1 MDPIII
7 TIDGGAATG
16 TSTLAKALSEH
27 FGIPYMNTGELYR
40 GLAFLARQQ
49 GMDIDS
55 ASLMEEVAE
64 KIQFEFHD
72 GKVIAL
78 NGQPVTQQD
87 LRSVSDI
94 VARVSPHPGVRKHIQ
109 GWQNRFAQTNHCV
122 LEGRDLGSVVFPN
135 AAFKVFLTCEDVER
149 AKRRSNHEGRIVTVA
164 EILQRDREDAERD
177 HSPMVCP
184 EDAYCFDTT
193 NTSTPELVGKVEWIL
208 MSKPEIW
215 AVLTH

>member
-16 TSTLAKALSEH
+16 TSTLASALSEH
-27 FGIPYMNTGELYR
+27 LSIPYMNTGELYR
-40 GLAFLARQQ
+40 GVAFLARQQ
-49 GMDIDS
+49 GMDVDS
-55 ASLMEEVAE
+55 ASMMEAVAE
-64 KIQFEFHD
+64 SIDFEFHN

-78 NGQPVTQQD
+78 NEQPVTEQD

-109 GWQNRFAQTNHCV
+109 GWQTRFAQTNNCV

-135 AAFKVFLTCEDVER
+135 AAFKVFLTCDDIER
-149 AKRRSNHEGRIVTVA
+149 AKRRSNHEGRVVTVA

-184 EDAYCFDTT
+184 EEARLFDTT
-193 NTSTPELVGKVEWIL
+193 ETSAPELVRKVERIL
-208 MSKPEIW
+208 MDMPEIW
-215 AVLTH
+215 ARLTS